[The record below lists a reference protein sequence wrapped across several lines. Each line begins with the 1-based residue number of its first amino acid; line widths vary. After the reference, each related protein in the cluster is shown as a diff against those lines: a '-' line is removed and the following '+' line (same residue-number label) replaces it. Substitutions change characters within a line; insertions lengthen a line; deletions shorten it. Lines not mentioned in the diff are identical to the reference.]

1 MAIVQVSRITNR
13 KGLTENLPQLAGAE
27 LGWCVDSRRLFIG
40 NGTLEQGAPI
50 IGNTE
55 ILTEFSDLT
64 DLSFYTYE
72 DGVVG
77 YVAQTGPTPSDP
89 VVRTVQAKL
98 DDFASV
104 RDFGAVGD
112 GIADDTAAINRA
124 LFQLYCRTT
133 NTQIRRSLYFPAGTY
148 RVTDTIVVPPFA
160 KLVGEGADCSI
171 ISLESDDSA
180 VPFYAARFGDSLQ
193 QTGVNIGNG
202 GATAPRNI
210 EISSM
215 TFQTTIV
222 TDVFLVE
229 DATQCYFDSVNF
241 RGPITLA
248 SLISDPAAVA
258 ASNIAAVRFASTP
271 SLVCNQITFDKCRFS
286 GLTYG
291 INTDAQ
297 VESTTVSNSDFD
309 TLYQG
314 VVLGAG
320 ALING
325 GPTGFRTT
333 SNKFDNVYAEGV
345 VYFNATLNATA
356 YNVFYNVGNFLGS
369 NPQTSVVRFGNDNN
383 ISVNDFFT
391 RTDAANNVFARVQ
404 IIGGIT
410 DTGSLIQLG
419 RYSRETGRSF
429 TCLDNQTLPQAIFT
443 TTTNTVKAYRM
454 NYTMVRGV
462 TVRHGVLTV
471 ASENGDD
478 SAVTL
483 SYTDDYTESSD
494 LGITLTPVQSGTSIT
509 INYISSSAGFATSLT
524 YSLEH
529 LA

>member
-1 MAIVQVSRITNR
+1 
-13 KGLTENLPQLAGAE
+13 
-27 LGWCVDSRRLFIG
+27 
-40 NGTLEQGAPI
+40 
-50 IGNTE
+50 
-55 ILTEFSDLT
+55 
-64 DLSFYTYE
+64 
-72 DGVVG
+72 
-77 YVAQTGPTPSDP
+77 
-89 VVRTVQAKL
+89 
-98 DDFASV
+98 
-104 RDFGAVGD
+104 
-112 GIADDTAAINRA
+112 
-124 LFQLYCRTT
+124 
-133 NTQIRRSLYFPAGTY
+133 
-148 RVTDTIVVPPFA
+148 
-160 KLVGEGADCSI
+160 
-171 ISLESDDSA
+171 
-180 VPFYAARFGDSLQ
+180 
-193 QTGVNIGNG
+193 
-202 GATAPRNI
+202 
-210 EISSM
+210 
-215 TFQTTIV
+215 
-222 TDVFLVE
+222 
-229 DATQCYFDSVNF
+229 VNF